1 MALIPGYTQLKSGIL
16 VPDGTW
22 ELMKAK
28 SEEIERK
35 KRGRF
40 FSNYNRWRHTALYGQ
55 EKPIRTP
62 SFAFLR
68 EVAKASPIDKVII
81 AARVVQIRRMAQ
93 RALNERQLGFRVVH
107 DRWND
112 PNFKPTPSELK
123 DIEKRC
129 DEVERILE
137 TPTRE
142 IHPTVKH
149 FFVEAVKDELI
160 LDRKAIVIY
169 RDRRGRPVQ
178 FHYIDPAT
186 IRPRLQVLLPWMV
199 ENGETNIDRAA
210 ERMSYANGI
219 DLTKAAWVQVIDEQI
234 VAAWT
239 EDEMSVD
246 ITNPVS
252 EVDYWGYGVSA
263 LEQSLEFTDAFIQAW
278 RYNTEL
284 FKQNYPEAILV
295 LLGDYDPEGLEAFKR
310 QILGEV
316 GPGQNWRL
324 PVVPGGDKESFDGK
338 LLKLRDTPKDMQ
350 FAELIRIVIN
360 LKAAAYRMH
369 PGIINFSTDAGSGQ
383 AIFSHQNAEAL
394 INLSQDEGLGDI
406 LENMAE
412 WLTRAIIKPRYPDL
426 RMIWTGLNA
435 EDQKAIVDRLNVESQ
450 TYLTVDEVR
459 ARQGLSKLPNGAGQ
473 YINSPYYFQAQAMAA
488 AQQQGQPGQG
498 QAEGA
503 QDETEKRSGG
513 DGNYQP
519 DVGQPGGDKKDDE
532 VAITNT
538 KDEPKAETVN
548 KSRSARQEKYLEI
561 RLVS

>member
-1 MALIPGYTQLKSGIL
+1 MALMPGYTQLKSGII

-28 SEEIERK
+28 AEDVERK

-40 FSNYNRWRHTALYGQ
+40 FSNYNRWRQTALFGQ

-68 EVAKASPIDKVII
+68 EVAKGSPIDKVII
-81 AARVVQIRRMAQ
+81 AARVVQVRHLAQ
-93 RALNERQLGFRVVH
+93 RALNEQELGFKVVH

-112 PNFKPTPSELK
+112 PNFKPSAAEQK
-123 DIEKRC
+123 DIDKRC

-178 FHYIDPAT
+178 YHYIDPAT
-186 IRPRLQVLLPWMV
+186 IRPRLQVLLPWML

-210 ERMSYANGI
+210 ERMSYANNI
-219 DLTKAAWVQVIDEQI
+219 DLTQAAWVQVIDEQI

-246 ITNPVS
+246 ITNPSS
-252 EVDYWGYGVSA
+252 EIDYWGYGISA
-263 LEQSLEFTDAFIQAW
+263 LEQSLEFTDAFIQSW

-310 QILGEV
+310 QILGDV

-338 LLKLRDTPKDMQ
+338 LLKLRDTPKEMQ
-350 FAELIRIVIN
+350 FAELVRIVIG

-369 PGIINFSTDAGSGQ
+369 PGIINFSTDAGSGRS
-383 AIFSHQNAEAL
+383 IFSHQNAEAL

-406 LENMAE
+406 RDNMAE
-412 WLTRAIIKPRYPDL
+412 WLTRAIVKPRYSDL
-426 RMIWTGLNA
+426 RVIWTGLDA
-435 EDQKAIVDRLNVESQ
+435 EDQKTVVDRLKTESE

-459 ARQGLSKLPNGAGQ
+459 GRQGLSKLPNGTGQ
-473 YINSPYYFQAQAMAA
+473 YINNPYYFQAQAMASQ
-488 AQQQGQPGQG
+488 QQQGQPNQG
-498 QAEGA
+498 QTEDNQYEA
-503 QDETEKRSGG
+503 EKRTDG

-519 DVGQPGGDKKDDE
+519 DVGQPGGEKNAKQVAVSNAGDE
-532 VAITNT
+532 
-538 KDEPKAETVN
+538 KETESVN
-548 KSRSARQEKYLEI
+548 KSKSVRRDKYLEI
-561 RLVS
+561 RVVS